1 MGPVLR
7 HPGGEVGDVEWW
19 VIIALLF
26 GGMVL
31 LLLTGLPIAFA
42 FLVVNMVA
50 AYFFLGGI
58 PGLIGTVTGVFTSIT
73 TFTLLPVP
81 FFILMG
87 ELIFH
92 SNLGLDAVNVLDKW
106 LGRVRG
112 RLSVLA
118 IIMGVIIGAL
128 SGSTIATCALLGTIL
143 LPQMLEKGYSKNMSL
158 GPLMG
163 VGTVDA
169 LIPPNALTVVL
180 ASLANIDVGQ
190 LLIAGIL
197 PGMIMSGLYLLYVLL
212 WCRIRPE
219 EAPVYDVPHT
229 PLKEKVRVTVLYLL
243 PLGFIVFMVIGLIF
257 LGVATPTEA
266 AATGTLGSFILALVY
281 RRLNW
286 EVLKKSTYG
295 TVKVTVMI
303 FMIIIVSSTYG
314 EILAFTG
321 AASGMTNFITN
332 LTISPMVIMIGM
344 LIVVLILGCFME
356 TVAIMMITI
365 PIYMPVVNA
374 FGYNTVWFGVVMLI
388 VLETG
393 LITPPFGVTLFV
405 MKGVAPPDITMG
417 DIWKAVTPYVIIDV
431 LCVALVLA
439 MPFLATAV
447 PRLMGMR

>member
-1 MGPVLR
+1 M
-7 HPGGEVGDVEWW
+7 EWW
-19 VIIALLF
+19 LIISLLF
-26 GGMVL
+26 GSMVF
-31 LLLTGLPIAFA
+31 LLLTNLPIAFA
-42 FLVVNMVA
+42 FLVVNIVG

-58 PGLIGTVTGVFTSIT
+58 PGLIAVVTGVFSSIT

-92 SNLGLDAVNVLDKW
+92 SGLGLNAVNVLDKW
-106 LGRVRG
+106 LGKLRG
-112 RLSVLA
+112 RLSILA

-143 LPQMLEKGYSKNMSL
+143 LPDMLKRGYSKNMSL

-163 VGTVDA
+163 VGSVDA

-190 LLIAGIL
+190 LLMAGIPAGL
-197 PGMIMSGLYLLYVLL
+197 IMSALYFVYVML
-212 WCRIRPE
+212 WVRIKPE
-219 EAPVYDVPHT
+219 EAPMYDVPKI
-229 PLKEKVRVTVLYLL
+229 PLKEKVRVTLRDLI
-243 PLGFIVFMVIGLIF
+243 PLGLIIFMVLGFIF

-266 AATGTLGSFILALVY
+266 AATGTLGSFILALIY

-286 EVLKKSTYG
+286 EIIKKSVMG

-303 FMIIIVSSTYG
+303 FMIVIVSTTYG
-314 EILAFTG
+314 QILAFTG
-321 AASGMTNFITN
+321 AATGMTEFITKVN
-332 LTISPMVIMIGM
+332 IQPVVILIGM
-344 LIVVLILGCFME
+344 LTVVLIMGCFME

-374 FGYNTVWFGVVMLI
+374 FHYNPIWFGVLMLI
-388 VLETG
+388 ALETG

-405 MKGVAPPDITMG
+405 MKGVAPPEVTMA
-417 DIWKAVTPYVIIDV
+417 DIWRAVTPYVIVDI
-431 LCVALVLA
+431 LCIVLVLV
-439 MPFLATAV
+439 MPVLATV
-447 PRLMGMR
+447 IPSLMGMR

>member
-1 MGPVLR
+1 M
-7 HPGGEVGDVEWW
+7 EWYS
-19 VIIALLF
+19 IISLLF

-31 LLLTGLPIAFA
+31 LLLTGVPIAFA
-42 FLVVNMVA
+42 FLIVNLVA
-50 AYFFLGGI
+50 AYFFLGGV
-58 PGLIGTVTGVFTSIT
+58 PGLIGAVVGVFTSIT

-87 ELIFH
+87 GLIFH
-92 SNLGLDAVNVLDKW
+92 TGLGLDAVNVLDKW
-106 LGRVRG
+106 LGKVRG
-112 RLSVLA
+112 RLSILA
-118 IIMGVIIGAL
+118 ILMGVIIGAL

-143 LPQMLEKGYSKNMSL
+143 LPDMLKRGYSKNMSL

-197 PGMIMSGLYLLYVLL
+197 PGMIMSSLYFLYVVL
-212 WCRIRPE
+212 WCRLFPG
-219 EAPVYDVPHT
+219 EAPVYEVPHV
-229 PLKEKVRVTVLYLL
+229 PLKEKIIATLQYLL
-243 PLGFIVFMVIGLIF
+243 PLSLIIFMVIGFIF

-266 AATGTLGSFILALVY
+266 AATGTLGSFILALLY
-281 RRLNW
+281 RRLTLDT
-286 EVLKKSTYG
+286 VKKAVMG
-295 TVKVTVMI
+295 TVKVTTMI

-321 AASGMTNFITN
+321 AASGMTNFITH
-332 LTISPMVIMIGM
+332 LSIAPIIIVISM

-374 FGYNTVWFGVVMLI
+374 FGYNTIWFGVMLLI
-388 VLETG
+388 ALETG

-405 MKGVAPPDITMG
+405 MKGVAPPEITMA
-417 DIWKAVTPYVIIDV
+417 DIWKAITPYVIIDL
-431 LCVALVLA
+431 LCLAIVLA
-439 MPFLATAV
+439 LPAIATIV
-447 PRLMGMR
+447 PSLMGMVK

>member
-1 MGPVLR
+1 M
-7 HPGGEVGDVEWW
+7 EWW
-19 VIIALLF
+19 LIISLLF
-26 GGMVL
+26 GGMVF
-31 LLLTGLPIAFA
+31 LLLTNLPIAFA
-42 FLVVNMVA
+42 FLIVNMVA

-58 PGLIGTVTGVFTSIT
+58 PGLIAVVTGVFSSIT

-92 SNLGLDAVNVLDKW
+92 SGLGLNAVNVLDKW
-106 LGRVRG
+106 LGKLRG
-112 RLSVLA
+112 RLSILA
-118 IIMGVIIGAL
+118 IMMGVIIGAL

-143 LPQMLEKGYSKNMSL
+143 LPDMLKRGYSKNMSL

-169 LIPPNALTVVL
+169 LIPPNALTVVF

-190 LLIAGIL
+190 LLMAGI
-197 PGMIMSGLYLLYVLL
+197 PAGIMMSGLYLVYVIF

-219 EAPVYDVPHT
+219 EAPLYEVPHI
-229 PLKEKVRVTVLYLL
+229 PLKEKAMATLQYLL
-243 PLGFIVFMVIGLIF
+243 PLGLIIFMVLGFIF

-286 EVLKKSTYG
+286 EVIKKSALG

-303 FMIIIVSSTYG
+303 FMIVIVSTTYG
-314 EILAFTG
+314 QILAFTG
-321 AASGMTNFITN
+321 AASGMTSFITQ
-332 LTISPMVIMIGM
+332 LSIPPIVVLIAM
-344 LIVVLILGCFME
+344 LMVVLILGCFME
-356 TVAIMMITI
+356 TVAIMMITL

-374 FGYNTVWFGVVMLI
+374 FHYNPIWFGVLMLI
-388 VLETG
+388 ALETG

-405 MKGVAPPDITMG
+405 MKGVAPPEIKMS
-417 DIWKAVTPYVIIDV
+417 DIWRAVTPYVVVDM
-431 LCVALVLA
+431 LCIVLVLV
-439 MPFLATAV
+439 MPFLATV
-447 PRLMGMR
+447 IPSLMGVR

>member
-1 MGPVLR
+1 M
-7 HPGGEVGDVEWW
+7 EWW
-19 VIIALLF
+19 LVISLLF
-26 GGMVL
+26 AGMVL
-31 LLLTGLPIAFA
+31 LLLTNLPIAFA

-50 AYFFLGGI
+50 AYFFLGGT
-58 PGLIGTVTGVFTSIT
+58 PGLIAAVTGIFSSIT

-92 SNLGLDAVNVLDKW
+92 SGLGMNAVNVLDKW
-106 LGRVRG
+106 LGKLRG
-112 RLSVLA
+112 RLSILA
-118 IIMGVIIGAL
+118 IIMGIIIGAL
-128 SGSTIATCALLGTIL
+128 SGSTIATCALLGTIF
-143 LPQMLEKGYSKNMSL
+143 LPDMLKRGYSRNMSL

-190 LLIAGIL
+190 LLMAGIPAGL
-197 PGMIMSGLYLLYVLL
+197 IMSALYFVYVVL

-219 EAPVYDVPHT
+219 EAPMYDVPKV
-229 PLKEKVRVTVLYLL
+229 PLKEKVLVTLRDLV
-243 PLGFIVFMVIGLIF
+243 PLGFIVFMVLGFIF

-266 AATGTLGSFILALVY
+266 AATGTLGSFILALIY

-286 EVLKKSTYG
+286 EVLKKSVMG

-303 FMIIIVSSTYG
+303 FMIVIVSTTYG
-314 EILAFTG
+314 QILAFTG
-321 AASGMTNFITN
+321 AAAGMTEFITK
-332 LTISPMVIMIGM
+332 LSVPPIVILIGM

-374 FGYNTVWFGVVMLI
+374 FHYNPIWFGVLMLI
-388 VLETG
+388 ALETG

-405 MKGVAPPDITMG
+405 MKGVAPPEITMS
-417 DIWKAVTPYVIIDV
+417 DIWRAVTPYVIVDM
-431 LCVALVLA
+431 LCIALVLVI
-439 MPFLATAV
+439 PDLATV
-447 PRLMGMR
+447 IPSLMGMK

>member
-1 MGPVLR
+1 M
-7 HPGGEVGDVEWW
+7 EWW
-19 VIIALLF
+19 LIISLLF
-26 GGMVL
+26 GGMVF
-31 LLLTGLPIAFA
+31 LLLTNLPIAFA

-50 AYFFLGGI
+50 AYFFLGGV
-58 PGLIGTVTGVFTSIT
+58 PGLVGVVTGAFTSIT

-87 ELIFH
+87 ELLFH
-92 SNLGLDAVNVLDKW
+92 SGLGLNAVNVLDKW
-106 LGRVRG
+106 LGNLRG
-112 RLSVLA
+112 RLSLLA

-190 LLIAGIL
+190 LLMAGI
-197 PGMIMSGLYLLYVLL
+197 PAGIMMSALYFLYVVL
-212 WCRIRPE
+212 WLRFKPE
-219 EAPVYDVPHT
+219 EAPMYIAPKVS
-229 PLKEKVRVTVLYLL
+229 LKEKMRVTLRDLV
-243 PLGFIVFMVIGLIF
+243 PLGFIIFMVIGFIF

-266 AATGTLGSFILALVY
+266 AATGTLGAFILALVY
-281 RRLNW
+281 RRLTW
-286 EVLKKSTYG
+286 QIMKKSVIS

-321 AASGMTNFITN
+321 AAAGMTNFISN
-332 LTISPMVIMIGM
+332 LAVSPIVILIGM
-344 LIVVLILGCFME
+344 LVVVLIMGCFME

-365 PIYMPVVNA
+365 PIYMPVVNT
-374 FGYNTVWFGVVMLI
+374 FGFDKIWFGVMMLI
-388 VLETG
+388 ALETG

-405 MKGVAPPDITMG
+405 MKGVAPPEVTMG
-417 DIWKAVTPYVIIDV
+417 DIWKAVTPYVIVDV
-431 LCVALVLA
+431 LCIALV
-439 MPFLATAV
+439 MAV
-447 PRLMGMR
+447 PNIATVVPNLMGMVH

>member
-1 MGPVLR
+1 M
-7 HPGGEVGDVEWW
+7 
-19 VIIALLF
+19 LF

-31 LLLTGLPIAFA
+31 LLLTNLPIAFA

-50 AYFFLGGI
+50 AYIFLGGI
-58 PGLIGTVTGVFTSIT
+58 PGLIAVVTGVFTSIT

-92 SNLGLDAVNVLDKW
+92 SGLGLNAVNVLDKW
-106 LGRVRG
+106 LGNLRG
-112 RLSVLA
+112 RLSILA

-143 LPQMLEKGYSKNMSL
+143 LPDMLKRGYSKSMSL

-190 LLIAGIL
+190 LLLAGI
-197 PGMIMSGLYLLYVLL
+197 PAGMMMSSLYFLFVVT
-212 WCRIRPE
+212 WCHIFPR
-219 EAPVYDVPHT
+219 EAPLYDVPYV
-229 PLKEKVRVTVLYLL
+229 PLKEKVMATAQYLL
-243 PLGFIVFMVIGLIF
+243 PLGLIVFMVLGFIF

-286 EVLKKSTYG
+286 DIMKKSVMG

-303 FMIIIVSSTYG
+303 FMIVIVSTTYG

-321 AASGMTNFITN
+321 AAAGMTNFITN
-332 LTISPMVIMIGM
+332 LTTPPIVILIGM

-374 FGYNTVWFGVVMLI
+374 FHYNPIWFGVMMLI
-388 VLETG
+388 ALETG

-405 MKGVAPPDITMG
+405 MKGVAPPEITMA
-417 DIWKAVTPYVIIDV
+417 DIWRAVTPYVIVDI
-431 LCVALVLA
+431 LCIGLVMA
-439 MPFLATAV
+439 MPSLATVV
-447 PRLMGMR
+447 PSLMGMK

>member
-1 MGPVLR
+1 M
-7 HPGGEVGDVEWW
+7 EWW
-19 VIIALLF
+19 LIISLLF
-26 GGMVL
+26 AGMVF
-31 LLLTGLPIAFA
+31 LLLTNLPIAFA

-58 PGLIGTVTGVFTSIT
+58 PGLIAVVTGVFTSIT

-92 SNLGLDAVNVLDKW
+92 SGLGLNAMNVLDKW
-106 LGRVRG
+106 LGKLRG
-112 RLSVLA
+112 RLSILA

-143 LPQMLEKGYSKNMSL
+143 LPDMLKRGYSKNMSL

-190 LLIAGIL
+190 LLMAGI
-197 PGMIMSGLYLLYVLL
+197 PAGIMMSGLYFVYVVL
-212 WCRIRPE
+212 WLRVKPE
-219 EAPVYDVPHT
+219 EAPMYDIPHI
-229 PLKEKVRVTVLYLL
+229 PLKEKAMATLQYLL
-243 PLGFIVFMVIGLIF
+243 PLSFIIFMVLGFIF

-266 AATGTLGSFILALVY
+266 AATGTLGSFILAVVY

-286 EVLKKSTYG
+286 DIVKKSVMG

-303 FMIIIVSSTYG
+303 FMIVIVSTTYG
-314 EILAFTG
+314 QILAFTG
-321 AASGMTNFITN
+321 AASGMTNFITQ
-332 LTISPMVIMIGM
+332 LSIPPIVILIGM
-344 LIVVLILGCFME
+344 LGVVLIMGCFME

-365 PIYMPVVNA
+365 PIYMPVINA
-374 FGYNTVWFGVVMLI
+374 FHYNPIWFGVLMLI
-388 VLETG
+388 TLETG

-405 MKGVAPPDITMG
+405 MKGVAPPEITMA
-417 DIWKAVTPYVIIDV
+417 DIWKAVTPYVIVDI
-431 LCVALVLA
+431 LCIALVLA
-439 MPFLATAV
+439 LPILATV
-447 PRLMGMR
+447 MPSLMGMK

>member
-1 MGPVLR
+1 M
-7 HPGGEVGDVEWW
+7 EWW
-19 VIIALLF
+19 VIISLLF

-31 LLLTGLPIAFA
+31 LLLTNLPIAFA
-42 FLVVNMVA
+42 FLVVNVVA
-50 AYFFLGGI
+50 AYFFLGGV
-58 PGLIGTVTGVFTSIT
+58 PGLIAVVTGVFTSIT

-92 SNLGLDAVNVLDKW
+92 SGLGLSAVNVLDKW
-106 LGRVRG
+106 LGRIRG

-143 LPQMLEKGYSKNMSL
+143 LPDMLKRGYSKSMSL

-190 LLIAGIL
+190 LLMAGIV
-197 PGMIMSGLYLLYVLL
+197 PGMIMTGLYLVYVIG
-212 WCRIRPE
+212 WCHIFPN
-219 EAPVYDVPHT
+219 EAPMYDVPHV
-229 PLKEKVRVTVLYLL
+229 PLKDKVMATVQYLL
-243 PLGFIVFMVIGLIF
+243 PLGLIVFMVIGFIF

-266 AATGTLGSFILALVY
+266 AATGTLASFILAIAY
-281 RRLNW
+281 KRLNW
-286 EVLKKSTYG
+286 DIMKKSVMG

-303 FMIIIVSSTYG
+303 FMIVIVSTTYG

-321 AASGMTNFITN
+321 AAAGMTSFISN
-332 LTISPMVIMIGM
+332 LSTPPIVILIGM
-344 LIVVLILGCFME
+344 LIVILILGCFME

-374 FGYNTVWFGVVMLI
+374 FHYNPIWFGVMMLI
-388 VLETG
+388 ALETG

-405 MKGVAPPDITMG
+405 MKGVAPPEVKMA
-417 DIWKAVTPYVIIDV
+417 DIWKAVTPYVIVDIFC
-431 LCVALVLA
+431 LALVLTVPA
-439 MPFLATAV
+439 LATVV
-447 PRLMGMR
+447 PSLMGMK

>member
-1 MGPVLR
+1 M
-7 HPGGEVGDVEWW
+7 EWW
-19 VIIALLF
+19 LVISLLF
-26 GGMVL
+26 GGMVF
-31 LLLTGLPIAFA
+31 LLLTNLPIAFS

-50 AYFFLGGI
+50 AYFFLGGV
-58 PGLIGTVTGVFTSIT
+58 PGLIGTVTGAFTSIT

-92 SNLGLDAVNVLDKW
+92 SGLGLNAVNVLDKW
-106 LGRVRG
+106 LGNLRG
-112 RLSVLA
+112 RLSILA
-118 IIMGVIIGAL
+118 IMMGVVIGAL

-163 VGTVDA
+163 VGTIDA
-169 LIPPNALTVVL
+169 LIPPNALTVVF

-190 LLIAGIL
+190 LLMAGIV
-197 PGMIMSGLYLLYVLL
+197 PGVIMSGLYLTYVIL
-212 WCRIRPE
+212 WCHIFPQ
-219 EAPVYDVPHT
+219 EAPMYDVPRI
-229 PLKEKVRVTVLYLL
+229 PLKEKMMVTVQYLL
-243 PLGFIVFMVIGLIF
+243 PLGLIIFMVIGFIF

-266 AATGTLGSFILALVY
+266 AATGTLGSFILAVVY

-286 EVLKKSTYG
+286 DVMKKSVMG

-321 AASGMTNFITN
+321 AAAGMTSFISK
-332 LTISPMVIMIGM
+332 LAVPPIAIIIGM

-374 FGYNTVWFGVVMLI
+374 FGYNTIWFGILMLI
-388 VLETG
+388 ALETG

-405 MKGVAPPDITMG
+405 MKGVAPPEVKMA
-417 DIWKAVTPYVIIDV
+417 DIWKAVTPYVIVDI
-431 LCVALVLA
+431 LCIVLVLV
-439 MPFLATAV
+439 MPFLATII
-447 PRLMGMR
+447 PSLMGMK

>member
-1 MGPVLR
+1 
-7 HPGGEVGDVEWW
+7 
-19 VIIALLF
+19 
-26 GGMVL
+26 
-31 LLLTGLPIAFA
+31 
-42 FLVVNMVA
+42 
-50 AYFFLGGI
+50 
-58 PGLIGTVTGVFTSIT
+58 
-73 TFTLLPVP
+73 
-81 FFILMG
+81 MG

-92 SNLGLDAVNVLDKW
+92 SGLGLSAVNVLDKW
-106 LGRVRG
+106 LGRIRG

-143 LPQMLEKGYSKNMSL
+143 LPDMLKRGYSKNMSL

-190 LLIAGIL
+190 LLIAGIV
-197 PGMIMSGLYLLYVLL
+197 PGMIMTGLYLVYVIG
-212 WCRIRPE
+212 WCHIFPN
-219 EAPVYDVPHT
+219 EAPMYDVPHV
-229 PLKEKVRVTVLYLL
+229 PLKEKVVTTVQYLL
-243 PLGFIVFMVIGLIF
+243 PLGLIVFMVIGFIF

-266 AATGTLGSFILALVY
+266 AATGTLASFILAIAY

-286 EVLKKSTYG
+286 EIMKKSVMG

-303 FMIIIVSSTYG
+303 FMIVIVSTTYG

-321 AASGMTNFITN
+321 AAAGMTSFISN
-332 LTISPMVIMIGM
+332 LSTPPIVILIGM
-344 LIVVLILGCFME
+344 LIVIIILGCFME

-374 FGYNTVWFGVVMLI
+374 FHYDPIWFGVMMLI
-388 VLETG
+388 ALETG

-405 MKGVAPPDITMG
+405 MKGVAPPEITMA
-417 DIWKAVTPYVIIDV
+417 DIWKAVTPYVIVDLV
-431 LCVALVLA
+431 CLALVLA
-439 MPFLATAV
+439 IPALATV
-447 PRLMGMR
+447 IPSLMGMK

>member
-1 MGPVLR
+1 M
-7 HPGGEVGDVEWW
+7 EWYT
-19 VIIALLF
+19 IISLLF
-26 GGMVL
+26 GAMVL
-31 LLLTGLPIAFA
+31 LLLTDVPIAFA
-42 FLVVNMVA
+42 FLIVNLVA

-58 PGLIGTVTGVFTSIT
+58 PGLIGAVVGVFTSIT

-87 ELIFH
+87 GLIFH
-92 SNLGLDAVNVLDKW
+92 TGLGLEAVNVLDKW
-106 LGRVRG
+106 LGKLPG
-112 RLSVLA
+112 RLSILA
-118 IIMGVIIGAL
+118 ILMGVIIGAL

-143 LPQMLEKGYSKNMSL
+143 LPDMLKRGYSKNMSL

-197 PGMIMSGLYLLYVLL
+197 PGLIMSSLYFAYVVI
-212 WCRIRPE
+212 WCHIFPN
-219 EAPVYDVPHT
+219 EAPVYDVPHVS
-229 PLKEKVRVTVLYLL
+229 LKEKVMATVRYLL
-243 PLGFIVFMVIGLIF
+243 PLGLIIFMVIGFIF

-266 AATGTLGSFILALVY
+266 AATGTLGSFILALLY
-281 RRLNW
+281 KRLTW
-286 EVLKKSTYG
+286 ETMKKAVMST
-295 TVKVTVMI
+295 VRVTAMI

-321 AASGMTNFITN
+321 AASGMTNFITK
-332 LTISPMVIMIGM
+332 LSISPIIIVIGM
-344 LIVVLILGCFME
+344 LVVVLIMGCFME

-374 FGYNTVWFGVVMLI
+374 FGYNTVWFGVMLLI
-388 VLETG
+388 ALETG

-405 MKGVAPPDITMG
+405 MKGVAPPEVTMA
-417 DIWKAVTPYVIIDV
+417 DIWRAITPYVMIDL
-431 LCVALVLA
+431 LCIAIVLA
-439 MPFLATAV
+439 IPTTATVV
-447 PRLMGMR
+447 PSLMGMVK

>member
-1 MGPVLR
+1 M
-7 HPGGEVGDVEWW
+7 EWYM
-19 VIIALLF
+19 IIYLLF
-26 GGMVL
+26 GGMVF
-31 LLLTGLPIAFA
+31 LLLTGIPIAFA
-42 FLVVNMVA
+42 FLIINMVA
-50 AYFFLGGI
+50 AYFFLGGM

-92 SNLGLDAVNVLDKW
+92 TGLGLDAVNVLDKW
-106 LGRVRG
+106 LGKLRG
-112 RLSVLA
+112 RLSILA
-118 IIMGVIIGAL
+118 VMMGVIIGAL

-143 LPQMLEKGYSKNMSL
+143 LPDMLKRGYSKNMSL

-190 LLIAGIL
+190 LLIAGMV
-197 PGMIMSGLYLLYVLL
+197 PGLIMSFLYFVYVVL
-212 WCRIRPE
+212 WCRLFPK
-219 EAPVYDVPHT
+219 EAPMYDVPHI
-229 PLKEKVRVTVLYLL
+229 PLKEKVMSTVQYLL
-243 PLGFIVFMVIGLIF
+243 PLGFIIFMVIGFIF

-266 AATGTLGSFILALVY
+266 AATGTLGSFILALIY
-281 RRLNW
+281 RRLKW
-286 EVLKKSTYG
+286 EVLKKSVMG
-295 TVKVTVMI
+295 TVKVTTMI

-321 AASGMTNFITN
+321 AAAGMTGFITD
-332 LTISPMVIMIGM
+332 LTIPPIIIIIGM
-344 LIVVLILGCFME
+344 LLVVLIMGCFME

-374 FGYNTVWFGVVMLI
+374 FGYNTIWFGVLMLI
-388 VLETG
+388 ALETG

-405 MKGVAPPDITMG
+405 MKGVAPHDITMS
-417 DIWKAVTPYVIIDV
+417 DIWRAVTPYVMIDI
-431 LCVALVLA
+431 LCIGLVLI
-439 MPFLATAV
+439 MPFLATVV
-447 PRLMGMR
+447 PSLMGMK

>member
-1 MGPVLR
+1 M
-7 HPGGEVGDVEWW
+7 EWW
-19 VIIALLF
+19 LIISLLF
-26 GGMVL
+26 GGMVF
-31 LLLTGLPIAFA
+31 LLLTNLPIAFA

-58 PGLIGTVTGVFTSIT
+58 PGLVGVVTGAFTSIT

-92 SNLGLDAVNVLDKW
+92 SGLGLNAVNVLDKW
-106 LGRVRG
+106 LGNLRG
-112 RLSVLA
+112 RLSLLA

-190 LLIAGIL
+190 LLIAGIV
-197 PGMIMSGLYLLYVLL
+197 PGLIMSALYFIYVIL
-212 WCRIRPE
+212 WLRFKPE
-219 EAPVYDVPHT
+219 EAPMYVVPRT
-229 PLKEKVRVTVLYLL
+229 PLKDKVRVTAKYLL
-243 PLGFIVFMVIGLIF
+243 PLGFIIFMVIGLIF

-266 AATGTLGSFILALVY
+266 AATGTLGAFILALLY
-281 RRLNW
+281 RRLNL
-286 EVLKKSTYG
+286 EIIKKSVMS

-321 AASGMTNFITN
+321 AAAGMTNFISN
-332 LTISPMVIMIGM
+332 LTIPPIVILIGM
-344 LIVVLILGCFME
+344 LVVVLIMGCFME

-374 FGYNTVWFGVVMLI
+374 FGFDKIWFGVMMLI
-388 VLETG
+388 ALETG

-405 MKGVAPPDITMG
+405 MKGVAPPDVTMG
-417 DIWKAVTPYVIIDV
+417 DIWRAVTPYVIVDI
-431 LCVALVLA
+431 LCIALIMA
-439 MPFLATAV
+439 IPGIATIV
-447 PRLMGMR
+447 PSLMGMMH

>member
-1 MGPVLR
+1 
-7 HPGGEVGDVEWW
+7 
-19 VIIALLF
+19 
-26 GGMVL
+26 MVFM
-31 LLLTGLPIAFA
+31 LLTNLPIAFA

-58 PGLIGTVTGVFTSIT
+58 PGLVAVVTGVFTSIT

-92 SNLGLDAVNVLDKW
+92 SGLGLNAVNVLDKW
-106 LGRVRG
+106 LGNLRG
-112 RLSVLA
+112 RLSILA

-190 LLIAGIL
+190 LLMAGIPAGL
-197 PGMIMSGLYLLYVLL
+197 IMSALYFVYVVL
-212 WCRIRPE
+212 WLRIKPE
-219 EAPVYDVPHT
+219 EAPMYVMPKI
-229 PLKEKVRVTVLYLL
+229 PLKVKLQVTLKDLL
-243 PLGFIVFMVIGLIF
+243 PLGFIIFMVIGFIF
-257 LGVATPTEA
+257 LGIATPTEA
-266 AATGTLGSFILALVY
+266 AATGTLGAFVLALIY

-286 EVLKKSTYG
+286 EVIKKSVMS

-303 FMIIIVSSTYG
+303 FMIVIVSTTYG

-321 AASGMTNFITN
+321 AAAGMTGFITS
-332 LTISPMVIMIGM
+332 LTIPPIVILIGM
-344 LIVVLILGCFME
+344 LVVVLIMGCFME

-374 FGYNTVWFGVVMLI
+374 FHYNSIWFGVMMLI
-388 VLETG
+388 ALETG

-405 MKGVAPPDITMG
+405 MKGVAPPEVTMA
-417 DIWKAVTPYVIIDV
+417 DIWRAVTPYVIVDI
-431 LCVALVLA
+431 LCIVLVLI
-439 MPFLATAV
+439 MPVLATVV
-447 PRLMGMR
+447 PSLMGMK

>member
-1 MGPVLR
+1 M
-7 HPGGEVGDVEWW
+7 EWW
-19 VIIALLF
+19 LIISLLF

-31 LLLTGLPIAFA
+31 LLLTNLPIAFA

-92 SNLGLDAVNVLDKW
+92 SGLGLDAVNVLDKW
-106 LGRVRG
+106 LGKLRG
-112 RLSVLA
+112 RLSILA

-143 LPQMLEKGYSKNMSL
+143 LPDMLKRGYSKNMSL
-158 GPLMG
+158 GPLIG

-190 LLIAGIL
+190 LLIAGIV
-197 PGMIMSGLYLLYVLL
+197 PGMIMSGLYLCYIVL
-212 WCRIRPE
+212 WCRLFPK
-219 EAPVYDVPHT
+219 EAPLYDVPHV
-229 PLKEKVRVTVLYLL
+229 PFKEKVMATAQYLL
-243 PLGFIVFMVIGLIF
+243 PLSFIIFMVIGLIF

-266 AATGTLGSFILALVY
+266 AATGTLGSFILAFIY
-281 RRLNW
+281 RRLKW
-286 EVLKKSTYG
+286 EVLKKSVMG
-295 TVKVTVMI
+295 TVKVTTMI

-321 AASGMTNFITN
+321 AAAGMTNFITN
-332 LTISPMVIMIGM
+332 LTIPPIVILIGM
-344 LIVVLILGCFME
+344 LVVILMMGCFME

-365 PIYMPVVNA
+365 PIYMPVVSALGFNKI
-374 FGYNTVWFGVVMLI
+374 WFGVMMLI
-388 VLETG
+388 ALETG

-417 DIWKAVTPYVIIDV
+417 DIWKAAIPYVFVDA
-431 LCVALVLA
+431 LCIALVMA
-439 MPFLATAV
+439 MPVLATVV
-447 PRLMGMR
+447 PSLMGIK

>member
-1 MGPVLR
+1 M
-7 HPGGEVGDVEWW
+7 EWW
-19 VIIALLF
+19 LIISLLF
-26 GGMVL
+26 GGMVF
-31 LLLTGLPIAFA
+31 LLLTNLPIAFA
-42 FLVVNMVA
+42 FLIVNMVA

-92 SNLGLDAVNVLDKW
+92 TGLGLDAVNVLDKW
-106 LGRVRG
+106 LGKLRG
-112 RLSVLA
+112 RLSILA
-118 IIMGVIIGAL
+118 VMMGVIIGAL

-143 LPQMLEKGYSKNMSL
+143 LPDMLKRGYSKNMSL

-190 LLIAGIL
+190 LLIAGMV
-197 PGMIMSGLYLLYVLL
+197 PGLIMSFLYFVYVVL
-212 WCRIRPE
+212 WCRLFPK
-219 EAPVYDVPHT
+219 EAPMYDVPHI
-229 PLKEKVRVTVLYLL
+229 PLKEKVMSTVQYLL
-243 PLGFIVFMVIGLIF
+243 PLGFIIFMVIGFIF

-266 AATGTLGSFILALVY
+266 AATGTLGSFILALIY
-281 RRLNW
+281 RRLKW
-286 EVLKKSTYG
+286 EVLKKSVMG
-295 TVKVTVMI
+295 TVKVTTMI

-321 AASGMTNFITN
+321 AAAGMTSFITD
-332 LTISPMVIMIGM
+332 LTIPRIIIVIGM
-344 LIVVLILGCFME
+344 LLVVLIMGCFME

-374 FGYNTVWFGVVMLI
+374 FGYNTIWFGVLMLI
-388 VLETG
+388 ALETG

-405 MKGVAPPDITMG
+405 MKGVAPPDITMS
-417 DIWKAVTPYVIIDV
+417 DIWRAVTPYVMIDI
-431 LCVALVLA
+431 LCIGLVLI
-439 MPFLATAV
+439 MPFLATVV
-447 PRLMGMR
+447 PSLMGMK

>member
-1 MGPVLR
+1 M
-7 HPGGEVGDVEWW
+7 EWW
-19 VIIALLF
+19 QIISLLF

-31 LLLTGLPIAFA
+31 LLLTGIPIAFA
-42 FLVVNMVA
+42 FLIVNMVA
-50 AYFFLGGI
+50 AYFFLGGV
-58 PGLIGTVTGVFTSIT
+58 PGLVGVVTGVFTSIT

-92 SNLGLDAVNVLDKW
+92 TNLGLDAVNVLDKW
-106 LGRVRG
+106 LGKLRG
-112 RLSVLA
+112 RLSILA

-143 LPQMLEKGYSKNMSL
+143 LPDMLKRGYSKNMSL

-190 LLIAGIL
+190 LLIAGIV
-197 PGMIMSGLYLLYVLL
+197 PGIIMSGLYFVFVVI
-212 WCRIRPE
+212 WCHIFPN
-219 EAPVYDVPHT
+219 EAPLYDVPHV
-229 PLKEKVRVTVLYLL
+229 PLKEKVLATAKYLL
-243 PLGFIVFMVIGLIF
+243 PLGLIIFMVIGFIF

-266 AATGTLGSFILALVY
+266 ASTGTLGSFILALVY
-281 RRLNW
+281 RRLTW
-286 EVLKKSTYG
+286 ETMKKSVMG
-295 TVKVTVMI
+295 TVKITVMI

-321 AASGMTNFITN
+321 AAAGMTNFITN
-332 LTISPMVIMIGM
+332 IAVSPIVIIIGM
-344 LIVVLILGCFME
+344 MVVILIMGCFME

-374 FGYNTVWFGVVMLI
+374 FGYNTIWFGVLMLI
-388 VLETG
+388 ALETG

-405 MKGVAPPDITMG
+405 MKGVAPPEVTMA
-417 DIWKAVTPYVIIDV
+417 DIWRAVTPYVIIDI
-431 LCVALVLA
+431 LCIAIVLA
-439 MPFLATAV
+439 MPFTATIV
-447 PRLMGMR
+447 PALMGMAK

>member
-1 MGPVLR
+1 M
-7 HPGGEVGDVEWW
+7 EWW
-19 VIIALLF
+19 LIISLLF
-26 GGMVL
+26 GGMVF
-31 LLLTGLPIAFA
+31 LLLTNLPIAFA

-58 PGLIGTVTGVFTSIT
+58 PGLIAVVTGVFSSIT

-92 SNLGLDAVNVLDKW
+92 SGLGINAVNVLDKW
-106 LGRVRG
+106 LGKLRG
-112 RLSVLA
+112 RLSILA

-143 LPQMLEKGYSKNMSL
+143 LPDMLKRGYSKNMSL

-190 LLIAGIL
+190 LLMAGIPAGL
-197 PGMIMSGLYLLYVLL
+197 IMSALYFVYVLL
-212 WCRIRPE
+212 WVRIKPE
-219 EAPVYDVPHT
+219 EAPMYDVPKIS
-229 PLKEKVRVTVLYLL
+229 LKEKVRVTLRDLI
-243 PLGFIVFMVIGLIF
+243 PLGFIIFMVLGFIF

-266 AATGTLGSFILALVY
+266 AATGTLGSFILTFIY
-281 RRLNW
+281 RCLNW
-286 EVLKKSTYG
+286 EILKKSVMG
-295 TVKVTVMI
+295 TVKITCMI
-303 FMIIIVSSTYG
+303 FMIVIVSTTYG
-314 EILAFTG
+314 QILAFTG
-321 AASGMTNFITN
+321 AAAGMTEFIIK
-332 LTISPMVIMIGM
+332 LSIPPIVILIGM

-374 FGYNTVWFGVVMLI
+374 FHYNPIWFGILMLMA
-388 VLETG
+388 LETG

-405 MKGVAPPDITMG
+405 MKGVAPPEITMS
-417 DIWKAVTPYVIIDV
+417 DIWRAVTPYVIIDI
-431 LCVALVLA
+431 LCIVLVLV
-439 MPFLATAV
+439 MPVLATV
-447 PRLMGMR
+447 IPSLMGMK

>member
-1 MGPVLR
+1 M
-7 HPGGEVGDVEWW
+7 EWW
-19 VIIALLF
+19 LIIALLF
-26 GGMVL
+26 GGMVFL
-31 LLLTGLPIAFA
+31 ILTNLPIAFA
-42 FLVVNMVA
+42 FLVVNMIG
-50 AYFFLGGI
+50 AYFFLGGV
-58 PGLIGTVTGVFTSIT
+58 PGLIAVVTGVFSSIT

-92 SNLGLDAVNVLDKW
+92 SGLGINAVNVLDKW
-106 LGRVRG
+106 LGKLRG
-112 RLSVLA
+112 RLSILA

-143 LPQMLEKGYSKNMSL
+143 LPDMLKRGYSKSMTL

-190 LLIAGIL
+190 LLMAGIV
-197 PGMIMSGLYLLYVLL
+197 PGLIMSGLYLAYVVI
-212 WCRIRPE
+212 WCHLFPK
-219 EAPVYDVPHT
+219 EAPMYEVPRI
-229 PLKEKVRVTVLYLL
+229 PLKEKVKVALKDLV
-243 PLGFIVFMVIGLIF
+243 PLGLIIFMVLGFIF

-266 AATGTLGSFILALVY
+266 AATGTLGAFILTFLY
-281 RRLNW
+281 RCLTW
-286 EVLKKSTYG
+286 EVVKKSVMG

-303 FMIIIVSSTYG
+303 FMIVIVSTTYG
-314 EILAFTG
+314 QILAFTG
-321 AASGMTNFITN
+321 AAAGMTEFIIK
-332 LTISPMVIMIGM
+332 LHVPPIVILIGM

-374 FGYNTVWFGVVMLI
+374 FHYDPIWFGILMLI
-388 VLETG
+388 ALETG

-405 MKGVAPPDITMG
+405 MKGVAPPEITMS
-417 DIWKAVTPYVIIDV
+417 DIWRAVTPYVMVDV
-431 LCVALVLA
+431 LCILLVLA
-439 MPFLATAV
+439 IPILATLI
-447 PRLMGMR
+447 PSLMGMK